1 MTRRCTS
8 GIEGEC
14 IWVGNEVCFQESGVQ
29 IDQILGQ
36 HEKHQ
41 RRLQKMDRA
50 ALTMANGG

>member
-8 GIEGEC
+8 GIKGEC

-41 RRLQKMDRA
+41 RGTTRDGA
-50 ALTMANGG
+50 ALRMANGK